1 MYNSYED
8 YKEDKSM
15 DSHLK
20 LLNWQ
25 NITSMDGRENLGVE
39 MPVMVYRLMQYGIF
53 DELSDLYSPETAKD
67 IIRGAGWRVGMAV
80 GENALDKT
88 QEFSVFVGQL
98 QKLLK
103 DLKIGVLKIEDID
116 EETNEFILT
125 VAEDLDCSGLP
136 LLDETICYYDE
147 GFIAGV
153 LEFYTGEKYVVREV
167 DCWASGDRV
176 CRFKA
181 YQG

>member
-1 MYNSYED
+1 
-8 YKEDKSM
+8 M
-15 DSHLK
+15 DSYLK

-25 NITSMDGRENLGVE
+25 NISSMEGRENLGVE
-39 MPVMVYRLMQYGIF
+39 MPVMVYRLMQYSIF
-53 DELSDLYSPETAKD
+53 DQLAETYSAETAKG
-67 IIRGAGWRVGMAV
+67 IIRDAGRRVGLSV
-80 GENALDKT
+80 CENALDKT
-88 QEFSVFVGQL
+88 AELPVFVGQL

-103 DLKIGVLKIEDID
+103 DLKIGILKIEEID
-116 EETNEFILT
+116 DENNEFILT

-153 LEFYTGEKYVVREV
+153 LEYYSGKKYIVREV

-181 YQG
+181 TLE

>member
-1 MYNSYED
+1 MNSQ
-8 YKEDKSM
+8 
-15 DSHLK
+15 LK

-25 NITSMDGRENLGVE
+25 NISSMEGRENLGGE

-53 DELSDLYSPETAKD
+53 DQLSEAYSTEIAKD
-67 IIRGAGWRVGMAV
+67 IIRDAGRRVGIAV
-80 GENALDKT
+80 CENALDKKS
-88 QEFSVFVGQL
+88 ELSVFFGQL

-103 DLKIGVLKIEDID
+103 DLKIGILRIEEVN
-116 EETNEFILT
+116 EELGEFILT

-153 LEFYTGEKYVVREV
+153 LEYYSGKKFIVREV

-181 YQG
+181 NLE

>member
-1 MYNSYED
+1 MNSQ
-8 YKEDKSM
+8 
-15 DSHLK
+15 LR
-20 LLNWQ
+20 LLDWQ
-25 NITSMDGRENLGVE
+25 NISSMDGRKNLGAE

-53 DELSDLYSPETAKD
+53 DHLAEVYSSETAKD
-67 IIRGAGWRVGMAV
+67 IIRGAGRRVGIAV
-80 GENALDKT
+80 CENTLDKAT
-88 QEFSVFVGQL
+88 SLSVFVGQL

-103 DLKIGVLKIEDID
+103 DLKVGILRVEDID
-116 EETNEFILT
+116 EEASEFVFT

-136 LLDETICYYDE
+136 LLNETICYYDE

-153 LEFYTGEKYVVREV
+153 LEFYSGKKFHVREV

-181 YQG
+181 RLE